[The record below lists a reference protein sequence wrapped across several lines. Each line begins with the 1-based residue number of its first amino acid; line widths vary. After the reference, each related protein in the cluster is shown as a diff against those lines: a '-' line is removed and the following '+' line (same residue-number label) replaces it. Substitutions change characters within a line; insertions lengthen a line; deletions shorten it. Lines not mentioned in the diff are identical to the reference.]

1 METHCEVQV
10 QPNGARV
17 EVATIVHEGK
27 SFTNLGSVV
36 DEERGRIVAYV
47 RSVVDPAY
55 RSGHRYELTT
65 WNGESLGPLTL
76 VSSWE
81 QWTPRAHMKTRFFAW
96 RFVAK
101 DGRVYHGRNAGPGM
115 IVRLRGKGK

>member
-1 METHCEVQV
+1 METHCETHV
-10 QPNGARV
+10 QPSGARV

-27 SFTNLGSVV
+27 SFVNLGSVV
-36 DEERGRIVAYV
+36 ANGYIVAYV
-47 RSVVDPAY
+47 STAKDPMPDHA
-55 RSGHRYELTT
+55 RHMLTT

-81 QWTPRAHMKTRFFAW
+81 QRTPRAHCKTRFFAW
-96 RFVAK
+96 RFVAT